1 MTGVIAIVSSKP
13 PTNDVAKQPVDWRLE
28 QLIDRLPVSLRSRIR
43 WLRQPS
49 SRWARIPAG
58 ALLILGGLLSILP
71 VLGLWM
77 LPLGL
82 ALLAEDAPPLRRARD
97 RLLDWIERRWP
108 NFMSGA
114 PTIPA
119 AAIPSSYRPHPRM
132 VRGRFKRR
140 RFSR

>member
-1 MTGVIAIVSSKP
+1 M
-13 PTNDVAKQPVDWRLE
+13 E
-28 QLIDRLPVSLRSRIR
+28 QLIDRLPVSLRSRVR
-43 WLRQPS
+43 WLRLPS

-108 NFMSGA
+108 NLLSGA

-119 AAIPSSYRPHPRM
+119 PAFPSSYRPHPRM
-132 VRGRFKRR
+132 VRGRFKSPHSLLHTVPIREW
-140 RFSR
+140 SGAGSKEGAIPGDGS

>member
-1 MTGVIAIVSSKP
+1 MTIVSGRP
-13 PTNDVAKQPVDWRLE
+13 PTNDLAKQPVDRRLE
-28 QLIDRLPVSLRSRIR
+28 QLIDRLPVSLRSRVR

-108 NFMSGA
+108 NLLSGA

-119 AAIPSSYRPHPRM
+119 AAIPSSYRPNPRM
-132 VRGRFKRR
+132 VSAGPGEGALPGDG
-140 RFSR
+140 S

>member
-1 MTGVIAIVSSKP
+1 MTGVIAIVSSNP
-13 PTNDVAKQPVDWRLE
+13 PTNDLAKQPVDWRLE
-28 QLIDRLPVSLRSRIR
+28 QLIDRLPVSLRSRVR

-108 NFMSGA
+108 NF
-114 PTIPA
+114 
-119 AAIPSSYRPHPRM
+119 
-132 VRGRFKRR
+132 
-140 RFSR
+140 